1 MYMWTSG
8 SFPSIVSVAT
18 CTRCCVDAGRQRWLC
33 CGGADVWGLSFP
45 ERLEVEW
52 GSSRCMDAC
61 SSCVEGCGHPQRWE
75 VSTDA
80 LLFCFFL
87 PSWNSSLNMMHMN
100 SIIVE
105 TRSSRETIRD
115 VQVVWKT
122 LISLVAGSR
131 LGFVTLT
138 PSWLAVDRSLSC
150 LRLCDP
156 PSAFCSQNS
165 F

>member
-18 CTRCCVDAGRQRWLC
+18 CTRCCVDAALTLLWRSWCVRVEFPWAPGGRVRQQQMHGCLLLL
-33 CGGADVWGLSFP
+33 CGGMWAP
-45 ERLEVEW
+45 TEVR
-52 GSSRCMDAC
+52 GQHRCT
-61 SSCVEGCGHPQRWE
+61 VG
-75 VSTDA
+75 V
-80 LLFCFFL
+80 FFFL
-87 PSWNSSLNMMHMN
+87 PSWNSSLNMMHMK